1 MRTRWVANMI
11 IASSMIVLAS
21 CGTGTGTGPRPEPV
35 RANPRQ
41 AASPI
46 PPVNNPR
53 DVAAV
58 AHRTC
63 DLLTSEEAKKFGLD
77 LPPTPSEG
85 LFGTVYCTWA
95 KTTPELYTVRRVSIT
110 VFTNNPTLEAEY
122 NQDRGRPSFELTDIL
137 GYPALVSRPDAGSPS
152 CDVDIK
158 LANRQSVSINYDS
171 KEFSNNPQ
179 QSCEVAK
186 QVAAAVVM
194 NVPLKS

>member
-11 IASSMIVLAS
+11 VASSMIVLAS

-35 RANPRQ
+35 RSDPRP
-41 AASPI
+41 ATSPI
-46 PPVNNPR
+46 PPVHNPR

-85 LFGTVYCTWA
+85 LFGTVYCDWA
-95 KTTPELYTVRRVSIT
+95 HTTPELYTVRRVSIT

-122 NQDRGRPSFELTDIL
+122 NQSRDRPSFELTDIL
-137 GYPALVSRPDAGSPS
+137 GYPALVSRPAADSPS
-152 CDVDIK
+152 CAVDIK
-158 LANRQSVSINYDS
+158 LANRQSVSINYES
-171 KEFSNNPQ
+171 REFNNNPQ
-179 QSCEVAK
+179 HSCEAAK

>member
-1 MRTRWVANMI
+1 MI
-11 IASSMIVLAS
+11 VASSVIVLVS
-21 CGTGTGTGPRPEPV
+21 CSTGTGTGPRPEPV
-35 RANPRQ
+35 RSGPGQ

-63 DLLTSEEAKKFGLD
+63 DLLTSEEAKKFRLD
-77 LPPTPSEG
+77 LPPTPSDG

-95 KTTPELYTVRRVSIT
+95 QTTPELYTVRRVSIT
-110 VFTNNPTLEAEY
+110 VFTDNPTLEVEY
-122 NQDRGRPSFELTDIL
+122 NLDRNRPSFELTDVL
-137 GYPALVSRPDAGSPS
+137 GYPALVSRPAVGSPS
-152 CDVDIK
+152 CAIDIK
-158 LANRQSVSINYDS
+158 LANRQSVSINYES
-171 KEFSNNPQ
+171 RELNKAPQ
-179 QSCEVAK
+179 QPCEEAK